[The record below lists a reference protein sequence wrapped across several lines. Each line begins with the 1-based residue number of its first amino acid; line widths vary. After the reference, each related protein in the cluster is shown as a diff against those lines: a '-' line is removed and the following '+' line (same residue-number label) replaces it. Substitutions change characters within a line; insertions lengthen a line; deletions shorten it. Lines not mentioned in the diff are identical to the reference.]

1 MPPRKKP
8 APLPQVPTPSVGSPI
23 APTPTVSA
31 PTFNRSGGSILNLPT
46 EISLIAPD
54 FQSMLPAGWWSDSS
68 SIQRQTDDAR
78 EATKLSIHEKR
89 NSVATLRD
97 NVALATDIVAAATDF
112 TKLGKQ
118 LISYQI
124 GLEAMTTEGVKLS
137 QQQTRTQL
145 EQIKLGNLQQDVQ
158 GTQALGAKQGEV
170 WQSRLDELDNRIK
183 EMRDKSRP
191 YLPVEA

>member
-8 APLPQVPTPSVGSPI
+8 APMPQVPTTPVSSPI
-23 APTPTVSA
+23 ASAPIVSA
-31 PTFNRSGGSILNLPT
+31 PTFNRGSSLLNLPV
-46 EISLIAPD
+46 EIVLSAPD
-54 FQSMLPAGWWSDSS
+54 FQSMLPTDWFSDSS
-68 SIQRQTDDAR
+68 SLQRQTDEAR
-78 EATKLSIHEKR
+78 EQIKLSIHEKR
-89 NSVATLRD
+89 NTVATLRD
-97 NVALATDIVAAATDF
+97 NIALATDIVGAATDF

-118 LISYQI
+118 MISYQI
-124 GLEAMTTEGVKLS
+124 GLEAMTTENVKLN

-191 YLPVEA
+191 YLPIEG